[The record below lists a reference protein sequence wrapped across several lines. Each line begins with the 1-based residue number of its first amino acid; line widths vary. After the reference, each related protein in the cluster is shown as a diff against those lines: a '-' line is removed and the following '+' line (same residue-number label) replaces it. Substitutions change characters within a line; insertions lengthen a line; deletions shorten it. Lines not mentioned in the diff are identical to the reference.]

1 MLVLSQQGSHGIDEN
16 DRGTLAGNNIR
27 QVSLVVDMEHR
38 MLVVGKGWLDSEV
51 KADWKEVYEK
61 VGVVKFHGSL

>member
-1 MLVLSQQGSHGIDEN
+1 LVLSQQGSHGIDEN
-16 DRGTLAGNNIR
+16 DCGTLAGNNIR

-38 MLVVGKGWLDSEV
+38 TVDVGKGWLDSKV
-51 KADWKEVYEK
+51 RADWKEVYGK